1 MLPRFVRD
9 GRGRAND
16 GRGATGRG
24 VFVQPFTAPSVKR
37 LRCCSPVELRLV
49 GWRWL
54 GGGLE
59 AGAVF
64 ADFDVEAGGGLTGA
78 GDGLPGRSLVGA
90 EFGFP
95 LNSQSDGVVA
105 GLAIMEISGGIG
117 ERGARMVFTNNGGT
131 VS

>member
-54 GGGLE
+54 GVVLE

-78 GDGLPGRSLVGA
+78 GDGLPRSEEHTSELQSRGHLVCRLLL
-90 EFGFP
+90 EK
-95 LNSQSDGVVA
+95 
-105 GLAIMEISGGIG
+105 
-117 ERGARMVFTNNGGT
+117 
-131 VS
+131 

>member
-16 GRGATGRG
+16 RPAGTGRG
-24 VFVQPFTAPSVKR
+24 VIVQPFTAPSVKR
-37 LRCCSPVELRLV
+37 LRGCWPLELRLV
-49 GWRWL
+49 GWGRF
-54 GGGLE
+54 GCVLE

-64 ADFDVEAGGGLTGA
+64 AEFDVEAGGGLTGV

-95 LNSQSDGVVA
+95 LNSEGDGVVA
-105 GLAIMEISGGIG
+105 GLAIVEISGGIG
-117 ERGARMVFTNNGGT
+117 ERGARMVFTNHGRP

>member
-1 MLPRFVRD
+1 MLLACAARLLACAVRPRV
-9 GRGRAND
+9 
-16 GRGATGRG
+16 
-24 VFVQPFTAPSVKR
+24 
-37 LRCCSPVELRLV
+37 
-49 GWRWL
+49 WRWL
-54 GGGLE
+54 GVVLE

-78 GDGLPGRSLVGA
+78 GDSLPGAAVVSA

-105 GLAIMEISGGIG
+105 GLAIMEISGGIR

>member
-1 MLPRFVRD
+1 MLPQFVRD

-16 GRGATGRG
+16 RPAGTGRG
-24 VFVQPFTAPSVKR
+24 VFVQPFTAPSVNR
-37 LRCCSPVELRLV
+37 LRCCWPVELRMV

-54 GGGLE
+54 GSALE

-64 ADFDVEAGGGLTGA
+64 VDFDVEAGGGLTGA

-95 LNSQSDGVVA
+95 LNSEGDGVVA
-105 GLAIMEISGGIG
+105 GLAVVEVSGGIG

>member
-16 GRGATGRG
+16 RPAGTGRG
-24 VFVQPFTAPSVKR
+24 VFVQPFTAPSGKR
-37 LRCCSPVELRLV
+37 LRCCWPVALRLV
-49 GWRWL
+49 GWRWC

-59 AGAVF
+59 AGAV
-64 ADFDVEAGGGLTGA
+64 AAECYVEAGGGLTGA

-90 EFGFP
+90 GFG
-95 LNSQSDGVVA
+95 LRLSSGGDGVVA
-105 GLAIMEISGGIG
+105 GLAVVEVSGGIG

>member
-16 GRGATGRG
+16 RPAGTGRG

-37 LRCCSPVELRLV
+37 LRCCWPVELRLV

-54 GGGLE
+54 GGVLE

-64 ADFDVEAGGGLTGA
+64 ADFVVEAGAGLTGA

-95 LNSQSDGVVA
+95 INSQSDGVVT
-105 GLAIMEISGGIG
+105 GLAIVEISSGIR
-117 ERGARMVFTNNGGT
+117 ECGARVDCTH
-131 VS
+131 